1 MKNLGCILFDKVLE
15 EYNGSCENKALD
27 FWQSDWFLGGT
38 KILRRSNKVADGWWD
53 DFLNIFDDYIWEQV
67 VNDDLKKVYIN
78 VLKNTWVN
86 VWRILK
92 MMTLRV
98 LLKRSVWKK
107 EWLSIGT
114 LSLFLWTYYFM
125 QERVL
130 LVYPCT
136 KSNEQQLVVDF
147 KKEQYSKR
155 NTWQRS
161 WGLFVRVD
169 LDKVV
174 WGSWLKARK
183 EASLMIDRKDFVYQS
198 LWYL

>member
-1 MKNLGCILFDKVLE
+1 MKNSEDDDLESTVKKECVKERMIVYWNFVLVSMDILF
-15 EYNGSCENKALD
+15 YA
-27 FWQSDWFLGGT
+27 
-38 KILRRSNKVADGWWD
+38 R
-53 DFLNIFDDYIWEQV
+53 
-67 VNDDLKKVYIN
+67 
-78 VLKNTWVN
+78 
-86 VWRILK
+86 
-92 MMTLRV
+92 
-98 LLKRSVWKK
+98 
-107 EWLSIGT
+107 
-114 LSLFLWTYYFM
+114 
-125 QERVL
+125 ERVL

-147 KKEQYSKR
+147 KNEQYNKR

-183 EASLMIDRKDFVYQS
+183 EASLMIDQKDFVYQS